1 MMRMDSEEEEGGGG
15 GFLYRLSAA
24 SSSLSLVCYVLRAR
38 NRPKGDSIDIKHYS
52 CYVLCVVHCLL
63 GYLVHTKHNTSSKT
77 VGPKTASLLARLY
90 DRSQTTFTLADA
102 QEITGLN
109 SQLASS
115 LLHKAVQRGLVSRL
129 KPGVFVIVP
138 QELGT
143 ASEYTGNPYLTAKRL
158 AGSAQCFISH
168 ASAMEIHRMVTQPQ
182 LAVFASSAKRLQ
194 SRCLYGTEFHFVL
207 VKPEHYFGTAKHW
220 VTKQE
225 PVEIS
230 DLERTVID
238 GLRQPEYC
246 GGVTEVAKGLWMRH
260 QDMKTT
266 RLVEYALRMGTGAV
280 IRRLG
285 YLLELYAIAPE
296 SELSRLRGTLSDTY
310 APLDT
315 LLPKEGPH
323 LRRWRL
329 QLNITPRELESIR
342 TT

>member
-1 MMRMDSEEEEGGGG
+1 M
-15 GFLYRLSAA
+15 SAQ
-24 SSSLSLVCYVLRAR
+24 
-38 NRPKGDSIDIKHYS
+38 
-52 CYVLCVVHCLL
+52 
-63 GYLVHTKHNTSSKT
+63 HNIPSKT
-77 VGPKTASLLARLY
+77 VGRRTAGLLARLY
-90 DRSQTTFTLADA
+90 DRSQSTFTLADA
-102 QEITGLN
+102 QAITGLN

-138 QELGT
+138 QELGST
-143 ASEYTGNPYLTAKRL
+143 FEYAGDPYLTAKSL
-158 AGSAQCFISH
+158 AGEAPCFISH

-182 LAVFASSAKRLQ
+182 LAVFASSAKRLR
-194 SRCLYGTEFHFVL
+194 SRSLHGMEFHFVT
-207 VKPEHYFGTAKHW
+207 VKPEHYFGTVKHW

-225 PVEIS
+225 SVDVS

-260 QDMKTT
+260 QDMQAAK
-266 RLVEYALRMGTGAV
+266 LVEDALRMRTGAV

-296 SELSRLRGTLSDTY
+296 SELARLREALSETY
-310 APLDT
+310 APLDP
-315 LLPKEGPH
+315 LLPKEGTH

-329 QLNITPRELESIR
+329 QLNITPQELESIR
-342 TT
+342 TS